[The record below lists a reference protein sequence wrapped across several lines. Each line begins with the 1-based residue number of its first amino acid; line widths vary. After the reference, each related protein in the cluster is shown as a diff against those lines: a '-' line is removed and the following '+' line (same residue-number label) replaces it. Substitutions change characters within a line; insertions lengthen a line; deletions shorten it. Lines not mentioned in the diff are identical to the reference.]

1 LIKRYICRKIFKTE
15 DKPSLEPSSHKLNHK
30 TMHSYRRKCLKN
42 NNNTKEFKGINDS
55 PDKKYNK
62 SLENKKNMKDKT
74 FNEYNVSKFKL
85 K

>member
-1 LIKRYICRKIFKTE
+1 
-15 DKPSLEPSSHKLNHK
+15 
-30 TMHSYRRKCLKN
+30 MHSYRRKCLKN